1 MEKIV
6 EFSQV
11 SFTYDKK
18 KPLIDIPSLALHKG
32 EKLFIHGASGSGKS
46 TFLKL
51 TAGLLS
57 PHSGNIAVLGKN
69 LTRLSS
75 KERDR
80 LRVDHLGFIFQD
92 FNLISY
98 LTVYENILLAL
109 KASPRRHSRIKRAPL
124 YEIARLAKHLQIE
137 SYLKKPVTKLS
148 IGQQQRVA
156 VARALIGSPEIV
168 IADEPTS
175 ALDEDNATRFMK
187 LLMKEHQEEP
197 FSLIF
202 VGHDRRLATWFDR
215 QISLVELMS

>member
-1 MEKIV
+1 MIHVV

-11 SFTYDKK
+11 SFAYESTT
-18 KPLIDIPSLALHKG
+18 PLIDIPSLSLCKG

-57 PHSGNIAVLGKN
+57 PHRGEISVLGKN
-69 LTRLSS
+69 LTRLSA

-109 KASPRRHSRIKRAPL
+109 KASPRRNSRIKRAPL

-137 SYLKKPVTKLS
+137 NHMKKPISKLS

-156 VARALIGSPEIV
+156 VARALIGSPEII

-175 ALDEDNATRFMK
+175 ALDEDNATRFME

-202 VGHDRRLATWFDR
+202 VGHDRRMASWFDR
-215 QISLVELMS
+215 QVSLKELMS